1 MYSHVDIE
9 VVTFNAYFIQHL
21 AVLQLDMSQFL
32 SICVKA
38 FGQTCGVGALRERAL
53 PVHPKLSLAAIS
65 TVP

>member
-9 VVTFNAYFIQHL
+9 VMTFHAYVIQHL

-38 FGQTCGVGALRERAL
+38 FRQACGVGALRERAL